1 LLGTIVNTAAIIGG
15 STLGIILKGGI
26 PEKYMNTVMQS
37 ISLAVIFIGLKGAM
51 RIEDTNDLLLV
62 IFSLAIGSLIGEFL
76 KIEERLEKT
85 AKWIES
91 RFSVAGG
98 GGSISKGFVTASLVF
113 CVGAMAIV
121 GSLESGLNGD
131 HQTLYAKSV
140 LDGISSIVFASSLG
154 IGVIFSAVSVFLY
167 QGLITLT
174 ASLIKPFLVPSVVSQ
189 MSVTGGLLIMGIGIN
204 LLELKR
210 VKVGNMLPA
219 VFVPLIYF
227 MIKQL
232 FTF

>member
-37 ISLAVIFIGLKGAM
+37 ISLAVVFIGLKGAM

-76 KIEERLEKT
+76 KIEDQLEKT

-91 RFSVAGG
+91 RFSMAGG
-98 GGSISKGFVTASLVF
+98 GGISKGFVTASLVF

-121 GSLESGLNGD
+121 GSLESGLNGN

-140 LDGISSIVFASSLG
+140 LDGIASIVFASSLG

-174 ASLIKPFLVPSVVSQ
+174 ASLIKPFLIPSVVSQ
-189 MSVTGGLLIMGIGIN
+189 MSATGGLLIMGIGIN

-219 VFVPLIYF
+219 VFIPLFYF

>member
-1 LLGTIVNTAAIIGG
+1 MLGTIVNTAAIIGG

-91 RFSVAGG
+91 RFSMAG

-154 IGVIFSAVSVFLY
+154 IGVMFASVSVFLY

-174 ASLIKPFLVPSVVSQ
+174 ASLIKPFLIPSVVSQ
-189 MSVTGGLLIMGIGIN
+189 MSATGGLLIMGIGIN
-204 LLELKR
+204 LLEIKR
-210 VKVGNMLPA
+210 IKVGNMLPA
-219 VFVPLIYF
+219 VFVPLVYF